1 MKALQNLEVPH
12 KHLFDCDIDHAS
24 QKVSECI
31 YEPKEILTDVRN
43 RDVTSMPA
51 TDYFH
56 YSPPCKDYST
66 DGKRLGSKQ
75 TRGRLWRYSIAYIRV
90 WKPKLVSYE
99 MVMGILGKKHKC
111 EFLKMVACLK
121 KFGYKCH
128 ARVVN
133 TCDHGIPHRR
143 CRVFLVGAQQWRR
156 RFKWPKPVGVK
167 WSVSSIIQQR
177 PTDNALKL
185 PTKRDQTIGGR
196 RRRSL
201 VKKGYKWLLAHNIN
215 PQNRYTFIDIGCSL
229 SRAPNPTV
237 DLLPCMTA
245 ARAASC
251 DWWLTPR
258 GGKITTREL
267 FQFQGLTASDYEE
280 WREKTKLSDR
290 QLGILMG
297 NAMSLNVTERIV
309 GKALWCAGLVMKR
322 PPDRWA

>member
-1 MKALQNLEVPH
+1 MPCSCGEHLRSWHPSSAASGLPGWRAAVAPQIQMAKAGW
-12 KHLFDCDIDHAS
+12 C
-24 QKVSECI
+24 
-31 YEPKEILTDVRN
+31 
-43 RDVTSMPA
+43 
-51 TDYFH
+51 
-56 YSPPCKDYST
+56 
-66 DGKRLGSKQ
+66 
-75 TRGRLWRYSIAYIRV
+75 
-90 WKPKLVSYE
+90 
-99 MVMGILGKKHKC
+99 
-111 EFLKMVACLK
+111 
-121 KFGYKCH
+121 
-128 ARVVN
+128 
-133 TCDHGIPHRR
+133 
-143 CRVFLVGAQQWRR
+143 
-156 RFKWPKPVGVK
+156 
-167 WSVSSIIQQR
+167 
-177 PTDNALKL
+177 
-185 PTKRDQTIGGR
+185 QTIGGR

-201 VKKGYKWLLAHNIN
+201 AKKGYKWLLAHNIS

-297 NAMSLNVTERIV
+297 NAMSLNVTERFV

-322 PPDRWA
+322 PPDRWAWMRLCLQLLKSFCIGIRLANEYMYTSNLYPLLLHIH